1 MSALS
6 RDLQHS
12 GAPTVTDF
20 DKTKET
26 WAAPVERFTSSG
38 PREACLVHIY
48 PSGPT
53 MGRRY
58 PLTEPEVLVGRGE
71 NCTICI
77 PDNSISRM
85 HAQLHATDD
94 GYRVTDLGSKNGT
107 FVNDR
112 QLHSSANLT
121 DGDNLRIGNFLYRYL
136 VGGSIEANYH
146 EEIYLLTIR
155 DGLTRAHNRRALT
168 EFLER
173 ELVRAERHGRPLSV
187 LMIDIDHFKSIN
199 DNHGHLCG
207 DMVLRVLADTLTQT
221 IRAEDL
227 FARYGGEEF
236 CMVLVETET
245 NDARE
250 IGERIRCS
258 VAALEIP
265 FEGAT
270 IRITVS
276 VGVATATGESPV
288 ASRDLLQRADEK
300 LYEAKRTGRNRV
312 VSEPAIVTAG
322 TAAEL

>member
-1 MSALS
+1 MTSVL
-6 RDLQHS
+6 DI
-12 GAPTVTDF
+12 

-26 WAAPVERFTSSG
+26 WAAPRERFTSSSL
-38 PREACLVHIY
+38 REACLVHIY

-58 PLTEPEVLVGRGE
+58 PLTESEIVVGRGE

-77 PDNSISRM
+77 PDNSVSRM
-85 HAQLHATDD
+85 HAQLQATAD
-94 GYRVTDLGSKNGT
+94 GFRVTDLGSKNGT

-112 QLHSSANLT
+112 QLDAPTQLS

-136 VGGSIEANYH
+136 AGGSVEADYH
-146 EEIYLLTIR
+146 EEIYRLTIR

-173 ELVRAERHGRPLSV
+173 ELVRAERHRRPLAV

-199 DNHGHLCG
+199 DTRGHLCG
-207 DMVLRVLADTLTQT
+207 DLVLRKLADCLSDR

-236 CMVLVETET
+236 CMVLVETTLEE
-245 NDARE
+245 ARE
-250 IGERIRCS
+250 IGERVRRAVS
-258 VAALEIP
+258 DLEIP
-265 FEGAT
+265 FEGAV

-276 VGVATATGESPV
+276 IGVAGTTGETHV
-288 ASRDLLQRADEK
+288 LSRDLIQRADEK
-300 LYEAKRTGRNRV
+300 LYEAKRSGRNRV
-312 VSEPAIVTAG
+312 LAEDLPVEVPVVTG
-322 TAAEL
+322 LT